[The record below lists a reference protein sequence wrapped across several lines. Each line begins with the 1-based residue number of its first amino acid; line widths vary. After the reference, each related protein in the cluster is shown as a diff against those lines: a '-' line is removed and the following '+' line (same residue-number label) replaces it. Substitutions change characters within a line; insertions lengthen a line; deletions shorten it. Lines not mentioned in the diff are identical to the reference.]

1 MFVKKVVVENLWQR
15 RPLFFSFVL
24 ASARQKKCRKIRPQ
38 RHKRRGEQGPGFVQK
53 SIHYKMAQW
62 AKRILATMR
71 HQHCDCLLEVRPYGA
86 DESIAPTRIVAHRAI
101 LARAAYFGA
110 LFRHV
115 EPDRVDRRDADGAR
129 ICRSA
134 YLLEM
139 PFDPAALVFVVDCL
153 YDDDH
158 VDRAAECAD
167 PVDVIHAALFVEAP
181 RHHVRRLVRLVLHTL
196 LAAIATHARCGGDG
210 RDARGQLA
218 SFVWHML
225 ASGLEPTV
233 KTCLLGRTLGLLTD
247 TERAAIIDKHVDLV
261 PAHFYQP
268 PSRVGEAVVD
278 DGGHRWRTIHLAF
291 DDIAFVGG
299 EKRVTWDGLVFS
311 GFMGQTSHGSG
322 VHVFIDLATH
332 AEAPRVAP
340 RAVII
345 EVAHAYDPLDPIS
358 VGPFCPVPR
367 GTATLGGQQE
377 ARHAASGR
385 SLRHGATLVL
395 DGMTGGAAAMHQEAS
410 VVRRAPSPTASDL
423 EAYEIVLL
431 VEELDQQQVAS

>member
-1 MFVKKVVVENLWQR
+1 
-15 RPLFFSFVL
+15 
-24 ASARQKKCRKIRPQ
+24 
-38 RHKRRGEQGPGFVQK
+38 
-53 SIHYKMAQW
+53 MAQW

-278 DGGHRWRTIHLAF
+278 DGGHRWRTIHL
-291 DDIAFVGG
+291 
-299 EKRVTWDGLVFS
+299 
-311 GFMGQTSHGSG
+311 
-322 VHVFIDLATH
+322 
-332 AEAPRVAP
+332 
-340 RAVII
+340 
-345 EVAHAYDPLDPIS
+345 PLTTLHLWAARS
-358 VGPFCPVPR
+358 ASR
-367 GTATLGGQQE
+367 GTAWSFPALWDRRPME
-377 ARHAASGR
+377 AASTCL
-385 SLRHGATLVL
+385 STLRHTQRPRAW
-395 DGMTGGAAAMHQEAS
+395 
-410 VVRRAPSPTASDL
+410 RRAPSLSRSRMPMTRWIRSRSVPFVRCRAGPRHL
-423 EAYEIVLL
+423 
-431 VEELDQQQVAS
+431 VASKRPGMQPAVAPCGMAQRSCSTG

>member
-1 MFVKKVVVENLWQR
+1 M
-15 RPLFFSFVL
+15 
-24 ASARQKKCRKIRPQ
+24 
-38 RHKRRGEQGPGFVQK
+38 
-53 SIHYKMAQW
+53 
-62 AKRILATMR
+62 
-71 HQHCDCLLEVRPYGA
+71 
-86 DESIAPTRIVAHRAI
+86 
-101 LARAAYFGA
+101 
-110 LFRHV
+110 
-115 EPDRVDRRDADGAR
+115 
-129 ICRSA
+129 
-134 YLLEM
+134 
-139 PFDPAALVFVVDCL
+139 
-153 YDDDH
+153 
-158 VDRAAECAD
+158 
-167 PVDVIHAALFVEAP
+167 IHAALFVEAP

-395 DGMTGGAAAMHQEAS
+395 DGMTGAPQPCTKRLLSCAARPRPLLAISKPMRLS
-410 VVRRAPSPTASDL
+410 SWSRNWTSNRSPLDTCSTPPPHPAVDL
-423 EAYEIVLL
+423 GVLFCL
-431 VEELDQQQVAS
+431 PLFSLMVFVCIFL

>member
-1 MFVKKVVVENLWQR
+1 
-15 RPLFFSFVL
+15 
-24 ASARQKKCRKIRPQ
+24 
-38 RHKRRGEQGPGFVQK
+38 
-53 SIHYKMAQW
+53 MAQW
-62 AKRILATMR
+62 AKRILAAMR
-71 HQHCDCLLEVRPYGA
+71 HQHCDCLLEVRLHGA
-86 DESIAPTRIVAHRAI
+86 DKSVAPTRIAAHRAI
-101 LARAAYFGA
+101 LARAAYFDA

-115 EPDRVDRRDADGAR
+115 EPDRVDRRDADGVR

-139 PFDPAALVFVVDCL
+139 PFDPAALVFVVECL

-181 RHHVRRLVRLVLHTL
+181 RHHVRRLVRLVLHAL
-196 LAAIATHARCGGDG
+196 LAAIAAQTRSGADTH
-210 RDARGQLA
+210 DARAQLA

-225 ASGLEPTV
+225 ASGLEPAV
-233 KTCLLGRTLGLLTD
+233 KTRLLGRTLGLLTD
-247 TERAAIIDKHVDLV
+247 VERATIIDKHVDLV

-268 PSRVGEAVVD
+268 PSRVGEAVDD

-299 EKRVTWDGLVFS
+299 EKRVTWGGLVFS

-322 VHVFIDLATH
+322 VHVFIDPATH
-332 AEAPRVAP
+332 AEASRMAP
-340 RAVII
+340 RAVAI

-358 VGPFCPVPR
+358 VGPFCAVSSR
-367 GTATLGGQQE
+367 TATLGGQQE
-377 ARHAASGR
+377 ARRAPSGR
-385 SLRHGATLVL
+385 SLWHGASLVC
-395 DGMTGGAAAMHQEAS
+395 DGTAGGGAAMHQEAP
-410 VVRRAPSPTASDL
+410 VVRHARSPTASDL

-431 VEELDQQQVAS
+431 VEELDQQQAAS